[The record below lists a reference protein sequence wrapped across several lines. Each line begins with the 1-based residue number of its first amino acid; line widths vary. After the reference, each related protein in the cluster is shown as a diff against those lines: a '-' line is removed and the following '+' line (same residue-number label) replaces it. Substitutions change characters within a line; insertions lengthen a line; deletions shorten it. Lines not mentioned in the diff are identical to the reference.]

1 MRNLSDSDDSRKQ
14 GLARFIYKSPWYLGL
29 LCLYFLALVTVI
41 QIEKQGKEAP
51 KCPPSPQAT
60 VTMPL
65 TVTPAP
71 KPPGPMRD
79 VRIQCLAAIMAKS
92 KARTLLVAQELA
104 DSPGVCLVAED
115 MYPKGVVPETKNLPA
130 WAVREATRAIDHAD

>member
-1 MRNLSDSDDSRKQ
+1 MRNLSDSEDGRKQ
-14 GLARFIYKSPWYLGL
+14 ALTRFILKSPWYLGL

-41 QIEKQGKEAP
+41 QIENRAKEEP

-71 KPPGPMRD
+71 KAPSPMRD

-115 MYPKGVVPETKNLPA
+115 MYPKGVVPETNKLPA
-130 WAVREATRAIDHAD
+130 WAVREATRAIDHGN